1 VGDEPA
7 RRTAIESDEE
17 RERRRRASL
26 GALAQSYAPRGL
38 ADVLKLSPEGRAR
51 ARAQWR
57 ARPRRERVW
66 MWAVL
71 AVDAVLMGALFVGV
85 VSRDGALV
93 VIAGGVLVAF
103 MLVTFVISMVAEL
116 RHGSRRR

>member
-1 VGDEPA
+1 VGDESA

-17 RERRRRASL
+17 RERGRRASL

-38 ADVLKLSPEGRAR
+38 ADVLNLSTQGRAR

-57 ARPRRERVW
+57 ARPRRERASIW
-66 MWAVL
+66 LVL
-71 AVDAVLMGALFVGV
+71 AVEVVLMGALFVGI

-93 VIAGGVLVAF
+93 VVAAGVLVASIIATAV
-103 MLVTFVISMVAEL
+103 LSMVAEL
-116 RHGSRRR
+116 RRGRRRR